1 MSKFLFFLKSLFF
14 PKECLDCGKLG
25 EFICSDCL
33 KKIPIR
39 PSKPPEKIRYQD
51 YLDQVHVAS
60 FYANNILARLID
72 LYKFHY
78 QENLGKILSQIAIDY
93 LKKNQLTTTLSDF
106 ILIPLPLHRRRY
118 LERGFNQSQII
129 AQNIKQYLNTP
140 LIDDSLIRTK
150 YTKHQTKLNMNKRL
164 KNISGVFSITN
175 KQKIIGKKILLI
187 DDVVT
192 TGASLNEAAKI
203 LRQNG
208 AIKVI
213 GLVLAKN

>member
-60 FYANNILARLID
+60 FYANQILAKLID

-78 QENLGKILSQIAIDY
+78 QENLGTILSQIAIDY
-93 LKKNQLTTTLSDF
+93 LKKNQLTTTLADF

>member
-1 MSKFLFFLKSLFF
+1 MPKILFFLKSLFF
-14 PKECLDCGKLG
+14 PKECLACGCLG

-39 PSKPPEKIRYQD
+39 PSKPSEKIRYQD

-60 FYANNILARLID
+60 FYANSILARLID

-78 QENLGKILSQIAIDY
+78 QEQLVESLSQIAINY
-93 LKKNQLTTTLSDF
+93 LKKNRLTSQLADF
-106 ILIPLPLHRRRY
+106 IIIPLPLHHRRY
-118 LERGFNQSQII
+118 LERGFNQSQILAHSI
-129 AQNIKQYLNTP
+129 GQYLEIP
-140 LIDDSLIRTK
+140 VVDDALFRKK
-150 YTKHQTKLNMNKRL
+150 YTKHQTKLNMSKRL
-164 KNISGVFSITN
+164 KNITGVFAVNN

-192 TGASLNEAAKI
+192 TGASLNEAAKV
-203 LRQNG
+203 LRQNN

>member
-1 MSKFLFFLKSLFF
+1 MSKILIFLKLLFF
-14 PKECLDCGKLG
+14 PKECLDCGVLG
-25 EFICSDCL
+25 EFICTDCL
-33 KKIPIR
+33 KKIPTR

-51 YLDQVHVAS
+51 YLDQVHVSS
-60 FYANNILARLID
+60 FYANHILARLID

-78 QENLGKILSQIAIDY
+78 QEQLGKILSQITINY
-93 LKKNQLTTTLSDF
+93 LKKNKLSTTLNDF
-106 ILIPLPLHRRRY
+106 IIIPLPLHRRRY
-118 LERGFNQSQII
+118 LERGFNQSQIL
-129 AQNIKQYLNTP
+129 AQFIGQYLNIP
-140 LIDDSLIRTK
+140 VVADVLIRTK
-150 YTKHQTKLNMNKRL
+150 YTKHQTKLNMPKRL
-164 KNISGVFSITN
+164 KNITGVFTTNN

-192 TGASLNEAAKI
+192 TGVSLNEAAKI

>member
-1 MSKFLFFLKSLFF
+1 MLKFLFFLKSLFF